1 MPDFGS
7 IPPGKEVTVQGVI
20 HLAEP
25 GTLLTIARVSAA
37 IAGAVLAAM
46 IIYAFRSRESRQ

>member
-1 MPDFGS
+1 VPDFGS